1 MPITFRFRIYS
12 DSLVPATLLS
22 TSSQHGKKLEITTQ
36 GKERST
42 ARSSKGVET
51 ANWDLIIIQHSRS
64 AMKMID
70 VKCRA
75 VVKFGARFARAACVS
90 RASIWRS
97 QLMAA
102 DSESLDIEALLDSVA
117 DDTMTQLMSEL
128 SSAASSYIGD
138 REALK
143 MTNFFDSTSTSDEGT
158 IETRTCHW
166 EADDEPSTS
175 QERQCM
181 SRVMFS
187 EKSVSNSKLLQAKVT
202 KQVPNVRHLQMQPGV
217 QGSFLGNRKKKFVLF
232 W

>member
-1 MPITFRFRIYS
+1 
-12 DSLVPATLLS
+12 
-22 TSSQHGKKLEITTQ
+22 
-36 GKERST
+36 
-42 ARSSKGVET
+42 
-51 ANWDLIIIQHSRS
+51 
-64 AMKMID
+64 
-70 VKCRA
+70 
-75 VVKFGARFARAACVS
+75 
-90 RASIWRS
+90 
-97 QLMAA
+97 MAA

-158 IETRTCHW
+158 SETRTCHW

-217 QGSFLGNRKKKFVLF
+217 QGSFLGNRKKNSYYFDNI
-232 W
+232 